1 MINLPLHNF
10 MKNILI
16 TGGAG
21 YIGCHVVLEL
31 LKFDFNIYIVDN
43 FSRSTIDNL
52 KNIENLTIK
61 KLNFL
66 TLI

>member
-1 MINLPLHNF
+1 

-43 FSRSTIDNL
+43 FQ
-52 KNIENLTIK
+52 EAQLTI
-61 KLNFL
+61 
-66 TLI
+66 